1 MGKKQSLKERII
13 EVSWELFEEKGYEAT
28 TMNDIIEKAQ
38 VARGSFYYYFKGK
51 ESLLDTLANVFD
63 NKYREIMKGIPANT
77 SVFDT
82 LMILNFETHTFIEKH
97 IDHELLGNMYASQLT
112 NTAASK
118 LLDKDRYYFKL
129 LGELLKRGQE
139 NGEITIE
146 FSVPEL
152 VNNYVILERAL
163 VSDWCMKNGSFSL
176 AEYSK
181 KYMPLFFGEFRVK

>member
-1 MGKKQSLKERII
+1 MVKKQILKNRII
-13 EVSWELFEEKGYEAT
+13 EAAWELFEEKGYEAT

-51 ESLLDTLANVFD
+51 ESLLDTLATVFD
-63 NKYREIMKGIPANT
+63 NKYREIMEEIPSGT
-77 SVFDT
+77 SVFNT

-97 IDHELLGNMYASQLT
+97 IDHKLLGNMYASQLT
-112 NTAASK
+112 NTEASK
-118 LLDKDRYYFKL
+118 LLDKDRYYFTL
-129 LGELLKRGQE
+129 LGELLEAGQA
-139 NGEITIE
+139 NGEITTE
-146 FSVPEL
+146 FSVSEL